1 MKNFL
6 YRLFALIF
14 NIGTRLSLRDNLV
27 AFVAPHPGGS
37 HDSLGELK
45 CYLEELGGYEF
56 LIVNVPRKFSILAYL
71 KFFFVVPFRLARA
84 KFVFLNDNFMPLADM
99 KFNKNTVVTQL
110 WHGEGAFKKFGLL
123 TELEQSIKERQIKA
137 GEKLTYV
144 ICTSENVRQVYANA
158 FGVPKE
164 KVLPLGS
171 ARMDYLVN
179 QSNCKEELRKEFD
192 KYFPG
197 CKGKKLVLYAP
208 TFRDDFE
215 QDSAL
220 LKNTDF
226 EKVQE
231 ILGND
236 FALLLKLHPRVHCAD
251 VPNCVTDV
259 TNCDIAKL
267 SVICDCVITDY
278 SSVCMD
284 FAFLNKPCYFYAF
297 DLDNYKNDRDFCFGY
312 EDYVPGL
319 ISDDLCVISEE
330 IKNPQS
336 DEKLSHFRE
345 FNFDYI
351 DGENCKRIYEGVI
364 SANL

>member
-14 NIGTRLSLRDNLV
+14 NIGTRLSLKENLV

-37 HDSLGELK
+37 HDSLGEFKHYLK
-45 CYLEELGGYEF
+45 EVGGYEF
-56 LIVNVPRKFSILAYL
+56 LNVTVPRKFSLSEYL
-71 KFFFVVPFRLARA
+71 KFFFVVPFQLARA

-99 KFNKNTVVTQL
+99 NFNKNTVVTQL

-123 TELEQSIKERQIKA
+123 TELEQGVRERQIKA
-137 GEKLTYV
+137 GKKLTYV
-144 ICTSENVRQVYANA
+144 ICTSENVRDVYAGA

-171 ARMDYLVN
+171 ARMDYLIN
-179 QSNCKEELRKEFD
+179 RSKNIDDLRKEFD
-192 KYFPG
+192 DKFPE

-208 TFRDDFE
+208 TFRDDFK

-220 LKNTDF
+220 LENTDF
-226 EKVQE
+226 QKVQE
-231 ILGND
+231 IFEDD
-236 FALLLKLHPRVHCAD
+236 FLLLLKLHPRIHSAN
-251 VPNCVTDV
+251 VPACVTDV
-259 TNCDIAKL
+259 TDYDIAKL
-267 SVICDCVITDY
+267 SVICDSVITDY

-297 DLDNYKNDRDFCFGY
+297 DLEKYENDRDFCFGY
-312 EDYVPGL
+312 KDYVPGI
-319 ISDDLCVISEE
+319 ISKDLCVIAEE
-330 IKNPQS
+330 IKNPRS

-345 FNFDYI
+345 FNFDYF
-351 DGENCKRIYEGVI
+351 DAENCKRIYERVI